1 LPVDSRQRGSK
12 LQKYKRPA
20 QAVRQLAINIPIS
33 PFKSFS
39 FRSKTGDAYFGFIT
53 FSMRPLSLILL
64 FVTASTIGQTKKPI
78 VASDLMKIVT
88 VNQIQ
93 ISRDGSKA
101 VAIVN
106 RKAVKSENDYYYTRH
121 LYLFDLAGM
130 ESPRQLTFGD
140 KNDGQPQW
148 SPDGKTIAFV
158 RTDNEKAQIWLLPMS
173 GGEAY
178 VFSKTE
184 FGASRPR
191 WSPDG
196 KKILFNSFIPFNNI
210 EGNVPWSYERP
221 GRKQGDEPNFKAMK
235 ADEKKKMSTSPDGT
249 LDDVRAWLAKN
260 VSDANPRVL
269 TRQDLQG
276 ELNLQPDENFSHLF
290 IQSVGSEENP
300 TQLTKG
306 YQDFGGSSWS
316 PDGKTIICHS
326 KKYSVSPDVEQD
338 NDLWKID
345 VATATASEL
354 LTWKGYSISNPSYS
368 PDGTSILFSAEPT
381 ANRHATQNMLA
392 VATAAGSNPQ
402 MLSIA
407 FDKDISNALWT
418 GDSKTIYFASQTEG
432 DIPLYSIP
440 AKGGKETKLIGNDN
454 GVNEFD
460 LRGDKIVY
468 ALTETKNPWELY
480 LYDAKTKSTKQLSKF
495 NEGWVSERTIITPKE
510 YWFTRPDGVKVQYWV
525 MEPAGKKEGVKY
537 PTILNI
543 HGGPSAMWGPGIFGM
558 WHEYQ
563 LENSWGYGL
572 VYCNPRGSGGYGDK
586 FKKGNYQDWG
596 TGPAGDI
603 LASLDEAMKQ
613 HNWIDGNQLFVEGGS
628 YAGYMVAWIVG
639 HDNRFKAA
647 NAQRGVYDLSTFFGE
662 GNAWRLVP
670 DHFGGYPWE
679 EKTKVILDRESPITY
694 VDKINTPLLIIHG
707 DQDLR
712 TGVIQSEMLYKSLK
726 VLNKPVEYIRYPR
739 EGHELTRSG
748 NPGRMMDHM
757 LRVIE
762 FFERYAKHPET
773 APANAKKE

>member
-1 LPVDSRQRGSK
+1 
-12 LQKYKRPA
+12 
-20 QAVRQLAINIPIS
+20 
-33 PFKSFS
+33 
-39 FRSKTGDAYFGFIT
+39 
-53 FSMRPLSLILL
+53 MRPVFSLLL
-64 FVTASTIGQTKKPI
+64 LCISVLTFGQTKKPI

-93 ISRDGSKA
+93 ISPDGSKA

-106 RKAVKSENDYYYTRH
+106 RKALKNENDYYYTRH
-121 LYLFDLAGM
+121 LYLFDLIGS

-148 SPDGKTIAFV
+148 SSDGKTIAFV
-158 RTDNEKAQIWLLPMS
+158 RTDNDKAQIWLLSMT

-178 VFSKTE
+178 VFTKAE
-184 FGASRPR
+184 FGATRPR

-196 KKILFNSFIPFNNI
+196 KKILFNSFIPFSSI
-210 EGNVPWSYERP
+210 EGNVPWTYDRP
-221 GRKQGDEPNFKAMK
+221 GRKQGDEPNFKTLK
-235 ADEKKKMSTSPDGT
+235 ADEKKKITTSPDGT
-249 LDDVRAWLAKN
+249 LDEVRAWLAKN
-260 VSDANPRVL
+260 ACYANPRVL

-276 ELNLQPDENFSHLF
+276 ELNLQPEENFSHLF
-290 IQSVGSEENP
+290 IQTIGEDKP

-306 YQDFGGSSWS
+306 FQDFRGAEWS

-326 KKYSVSPDVEQD
+326 KKYTVHPDVEV
-338 NDLWKID
+338 NSDLWKVD
-345 VATATASEL
+345 VASATASEFL
-354 LTWKGYSISNPSYS
+354 SMPGFSINNPTFS
-368 PDGTSILFSAEPT
+368 PDGSSVLFGAQTIS
-381 ANRHATQNMLA
+381 NRHAPQNQLGVVPTA
-392 VATAAGSNPQ
+392 GGKGQILTAALDRDAG
-402 MLSIA
+402 
-407 FDKDISNALWT
+407 NALWSA
-418 GDSKTIYFASQTEG
+418 DSKTIFFAAQTEG

-440 AKGGKETKLIGNDN
+440 AKGGNVTRLIGNDN

-460 LRGDKIVY
+460 MRGDKIVY

-480 LYDAKTKSTKQLSKF
+480 LYNAKTKSSKQLSNF
-495 NEGWVSERTIITPKE
+495 NEGWVSERTISTPKE
-510 YWFTRPDGVKVQYWV
+510 YWFTRPDGTKVQYWV
-525 MEPAGKKEGVKY
+525 MEPTGKKEGVRY

-543 HGGPSAMWGPGIFGM
+543 HGGPSAMWGPGNFSM
-558 WHEYQ
+558 WHEFQ

-572 VYCNPRGSGGYGDK
+572 MYCNPRGSGGYGDK

-596 TGPAGDI
+596 TSPANDI

-613 HNWIDGNQLFVEGGS
+613 HSWIDASQLFVEGGS
-628 YAGYMVAWIVG
+628 YAGYMVAWIIS

-670 DHFGGYPWE
+670 DHFGGYPWD
-679 EKTKVILDRESPITY
+679 EKTKAILDRESPITY

-712 TGVIQSEMLYKSLK
+712 TGVMQSEMLYKSLK

-748 NPGRMMDHM
+748 NPGRMMDHL

-762 FFERYAKHPET
+762 FFERYAKHPE
-773 APANAKKE
+773 PAAATIK